1 MLALAP
7 TSLTPVLAT
16 AGIGWLYYR
25 RIRRQFGRQQYQPR
39 RAMLRVGLL
48 ALGACALLVI
58 ADHYLFREIDLA
70 PLRLGSALIAIA
82 LLVYGLVF
90 EER

>member
-1 MLALAP
+1 MVLLIYALCALTALAC
-7 TSLTPVLAT
+7 SVL
-16 AGIGWLYYR
+16 
-25 RIRRQFGRQQYQPR
+25 
-39 RAMLRVGLL
+39 LL
-48 ALGACALLVI
+48 LGARRSGSRMLFWSGLCFAGLTLTNLLVI
-58 ADHYLFREIDLA
+58 ADHYLFREIDLG